1 MHRQSHQVRS
11 GKRSPYYA
19 MKLLRWLLGMREP
32 TPMNIQLSE
41 LDRNWA
47 AQHFDPKVQYL
58 AALVGSIICDQ
69 LGVTLEHLAPGT
81 RFIEDLGADGLD
93 SVELLMAIEEEFRI
107 NVSDDDA
114 TKLERINDLVVYLHN
129 RSLVP

>member
-19 MKLLRWLLGMREP
+19 MKLVRWLLGMREP

-47 AQHFDPKVQYL
+47 AHFDPEVQHL
-58 AALVGSIICDQ
+58 AALVGNIIQYSPGHPQSLRKMIERKQPRSI
-69 LGVTLEHLAPGT
+69 
-81 RFIEDLGADGLD
+81 
-93 SVELLMAIEEEFRI
+93 
-107 NVSDDDA
+107 
-114 TKLERINDLVVYLHN
+114 
-129 RSLVP
+129 